1 LDLETVPL
9 SLLEDPVAPA
19 RRSTVRTG
27 ITLGIGAVVVL
38 VLLPLVGGIGSLLG
52 AIGNPFATDRHER
65 SETAVLTALG
75 DLSEYRAARAELQ
88 VVVEVEEDVRYIP
101 GVVAGRSTTF
111 LAGGDVDAFVD
122 LGGIGVGAVET
133 QDDGSVVVTLPPPRL
148 AEPRI
153 DPDRSRVLDRDRGV
167 VNRVGDAFRDSQDD
181 GELYSLAQEELRAA
195 AGETELLERAESN
208 AAQMVQDLL
217 GEAGFDDIDV
227 RFESPDTADV

>member
-1 LDLETVPL
+1 
-9 SLLEDPVAPA
+9 VAPA
-19 RRSTVRTG
+19 RRSIVRGG
-27 ITLGIGAVVVL
+27 IQLGVAAVVLIVL
-38 VLLPLVGGIGSLLG
+38 FPLVGGIGSLLG
-52 AIGNPFATDRHER
+52 VLSNPFATDRHER

-88 VVVEVEEDVRYIP
+88 VVVEIEEDVRYVP
-101 GVVAGRSTTF
+101 GIVAGRRTTF

-122 LGGIGVGAVET
+122 LGGIGAGAVET
-133 QDDGSVVVTLPPPRL
+133 SEDGSVVVTLPPPRV

-153 DPDRSRVLDRDRGV
+153 DPDRSRVLDRDRGL
-167 VNRVGDAFRDSQDD
+167 VNRVGDAVSDNRDD

-195 AGETELLERAESN
+195 AGETELLERAETN
-208 AAQMVQDLL
+208 TEAMVRDLL